1 MALEYIA
8 PAGVHEARGY
18 THVIT
23 DVFEDDVHSPLGF
36 HTRVMGFVPVATHDV
51 GELNCTSRR
60 ITLVL
65 DLKSSY
71 RRLKARG
78 NWVYRYL
85 TAHWPDTLHQRL
97 AA

>member
-1 MALEYIA
+1 M
-8 PAGVHEARGY
+8 
-18 THVIT
+18 
-23 DVFEDDVHSPLGF
+23 
-36 HTRVMGFVPVATHDV
+36 MVATHEH
-51 GELNCTSRR
+51 GELNCKSRR

-71 RRLKARG
+71 LRLKARG

-85 TAHWPDTLHQRL
+85 TAHWPDAMHQRL